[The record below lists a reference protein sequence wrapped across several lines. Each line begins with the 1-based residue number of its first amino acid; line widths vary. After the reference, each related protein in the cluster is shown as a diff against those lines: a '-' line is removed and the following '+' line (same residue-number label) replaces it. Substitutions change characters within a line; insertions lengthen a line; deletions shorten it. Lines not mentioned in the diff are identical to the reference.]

1 LDPRDEVLVEA
12 TTVSTETGAYKL
24 YLPPDLYNIVVTM
37 DGYLPACEEVAA
49 QYYEELAGV
58 DFSLIPETAPPVT
71 IKVSVAGLDNTEE
84 TTVLLSI
91 RQTMECIPEADT
103 IVEVASMMV
112 AEDGEYSFTLPAGT
126 YDLVAST
133 AGKTTQKVQN
143 ITPDVQ
149 VNITF

>member
-1 LDPRDEVLVEA
+1 
-12 TTVSTETGAYKL
+12 
-24 YLPPDLYNIVVTM
+24 M

-71 IKVSVAGLDNTEE
+71 IKVSVAGLDNAEE

-91 RQTMECIPEADT
+91 RQTMECIPEVDT

-112 AEDGEYSFTLPAGT
+112 AEDGEYSFALGLLIQISHH
-126 YDLVAST
+126 YVILL
-133 AGKTTQKVQN
+133 N
-143 ITPDVQ
+143 IILKYLLK
-149 VNITF
+149 NA